1 MTPADANDL
10 IKRLLGAYPTQRQ
23 RMSAADI
30 GAMTVS
36 YTAGLSDLS
45 FDVARAAVDR
55 SIKTSEWIPTIALIR
70 KEAGEVQIGSRRSGS
85 EAWGDV
91 MRAISRFGSHRTPT
105 FEDPQVTEVVG
116 VVTWRQ
122 ICEAD
127 GRTLASC
134 RRVFIDTYE
143 AINADQRKRDQIAAG
158 GAAPARHQLEDRGAT
173 REPYRELVDRVAR
186 TLTAPV
192 VEMCD
197 ACRSYHRD
205 LATWSERPRE
215 SCACQCH
222 DRTLEPAVAAAPA
235 AHDDDRGDVKPC
247 GCEGEPHTCGE
258 DDDR

>member
-23 RMSAADI
+23 RMSVADI

-70 KEAGEVQIGSRRSGS
+70 KEAGEVQGGSRRSGS

-91 MRAISRFGSHRTPT
+91 MRAISRFGSHRTPA
-105 FEDPQVTEVVG
+105 FVDPQVNEVVG
-116 VVTWRQ
+116 IVTWRQ

-134 RRVFIDTYE
+134 RRTFIDTYD

-158 GAAPARHQLEDRGAT
+158 AAAPPRHQLTDRGAT

-186 TLTAPV
+186 TLTGPV
-192 VEMCD
+192 VE
-197 ACRSYHRD
+197 ACRVCAAFHADEHRGGV
-205 LATWSERPRE
+205 TCPCR
-215 SCACQCH
+215 CH
-222 DRTLEPAVAAAPA
+222 DRTLEPAVAPA
-235 AHDDDRGDVKPC
+235 AHDDARGDVQPC
-247 GCEGEPHTCGE
+247 GCEGEPHTCGDDGGE
-258 DDDR
+258 DDR